1 MKFLKKSLICF
12 IFLSFVSVLSAETG
26 NVLLPI
32 IFYTNETGLG
42 LGATDIFYFKNDV
55 EKHHSA
61 VNTVFFG
68 TTKSQFMLAARPEIH
83 LSSLYS
89 IDGFILL
96 SDFNKQFYGI
106 GNQSYSDSE
115 EDYKNFAY
123 GIGVGIHRKLTDR
136 IKVGIIYNF
145 QNLSVKNKKSGGL
158 MEQYDTEG
166 LISGAGL
173 KIAYDTRDNNLYAR
187 HGWLIE
193 LSWLAFDSKTGS
205 SFDYSETEID
215 LRNYFQLSKKI
226 LFSFQSYCRFLNGYP
241 PVQILSTFGGANS
254 MRGYYSGRYVDNIVM
269 IVQPELKIDLSDLFQ
284 IALFSGAGNVYHDL
298 ESIDITKI
306 KTASGA
312 GLRIKLKDNP
322 RINIRTDFGFS
333 CESAGFYVTI
343 LEAF

>member
-1 MKFLKKSLICF
+1 MKFFKQSVIFF
-12 IFLSFVSVLSAETG
+12 ILLFFVCGLNAQTG

-32 IFYTNETGLG
+32 AFYTNETGLG
-42 LGATDIFYFKNDV
+42 LGATDIFYFKNDG

-61 VNTVFFG
+61 VNTMFFG
-68 TTKSQFMLAARPEIH
+68 TTKSQFMFAARPEIYI
-83 LSSLYS
+83 SSLYS
-89 IDGFILL
+89 IDGFILF
-96 SDFNKQFYGI
+96 SDFNRQFYGL
-106 GNQSYSDSE
+106 GNQSYSGSE

-123 GIGVGIHRKLTDR
+123 GIGFGIHRKLTDS
-136 IKVGIIYNF
+136 IKAGIIYDI

-158 MEQYDTEG
+158 IEQYDTEG

-173 KIAYDTRDNNLYAR
+173 KISYDTRDNNLYAR
-187 HGWLIE
+187 DGWLLE
-193 LSWLAFDSKTGS
+193 LSWLVFDSKTGS

-226 LFSFQSYCRFLNGYP
+226 LFSFQSYFRLLNGYP
-241 PVQILSTFGGANS
+241 PVQILSTFGGANR

-269 IVQPELKIDLSDLFQ
+269 IVQPELKIELSDLFQ
-284 IALFSGAGNVYHDL
+284 IALFSGVGNVYHDL

-333 CESAGFYVTI
+333 SESSGFYITI